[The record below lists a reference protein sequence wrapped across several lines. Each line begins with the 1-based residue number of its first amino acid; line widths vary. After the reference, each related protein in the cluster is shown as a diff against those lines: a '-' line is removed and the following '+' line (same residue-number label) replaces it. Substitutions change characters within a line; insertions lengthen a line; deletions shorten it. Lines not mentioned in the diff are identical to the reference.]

1 MDNYNKLLEFDNNTK
16 YPYNLNKNLEKN
28 IIFTK
33 KEIELEYIKEYN
45 IYQEKNKI
53 GSNESTNNIYI
64 YN

>member
-45 IYQEKNKI
+45 IFQEKNKI